1 MVKRVVQVLL
11 NSNTKYKIHRDKITI
26 ICCHS
31 ELLFLDIASCSLPS
45 PKKKKTTAT
54 KNLLG
59 AKMEGQ
65 ETSQKCGKMQEI
77 LGAAIFCTL

>member
-11 NSNTKYKIHRDKITI
+11 NSNTIYITHRDKITI

-31 ELLFLDIASCSLPS
+31 ELLFLDTAPCSLPS
-45 PKKKKTTAT
+45 PQKKKTTT

-77 LGAAIFCTL
+77 LGDAIFCTL